1 MVESDGLLNR
11 CTGSN
16 SYRGFESR
24 PLRSDV
30 PANAGGCQ
38 QVAEV
43 PHAQPDSESSCGCS
57 SDLPESPS
65 VPPDDCR
72 RTGDGHSSDKADDK
86 LSDKLDSE
94 PDGPLPP
101 DEDALAGVIGAWPR
115 LPKTVRTA
123 ILALV
128 QAVTKD

>member
-1 MVESDGLLNR
+1 M
-11 CTGSN
+11 
-16 SYRGFESR
+16 
-24 PLRSDV
+24 
-30 PANAGGCQ
+30 
-38 QVAEV
+38 
-43 PHAQPDSESSCGCS
+43 
-57 SDLPESPS
+57 
-65 VPPDDCR
+65 PPDDCR